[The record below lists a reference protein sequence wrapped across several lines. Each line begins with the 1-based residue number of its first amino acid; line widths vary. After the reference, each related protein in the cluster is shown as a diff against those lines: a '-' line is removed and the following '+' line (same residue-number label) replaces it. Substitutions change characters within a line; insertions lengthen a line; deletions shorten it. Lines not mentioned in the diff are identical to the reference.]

1 MSHERIWNQ
10 DPWVHQHFSNLLLEQ
25 GFDAFKDPIA
35 QAIGQG
41 TLQYFPLYHFL
52 LAGIKGLTGMQN
64 WDVYRFLF
72 VTLPLINIFSTYLLA
87 SSLFSHRT
95 GVYAA
100 IIASTSFFQLHNL
113 YFIGLTYNV
122 LFIGLGI
129 LTLFFIT
136 LDGRTWE
143 YLAVLFALATTF
155 AHVYGILF
163 LLVVII
169 YKKIGNPYLFLS
181 YWFTPHTQF
190 YPKL

>member
-1 MSHERIWNQ
+1 MGKRILVLLLLSNVILLASPLSSHELIWNQ

-52 LAGIKGLTGMQN
+52 LAGMKGFTGMQN

-87 SSLFSHRT
+87 SSLFSQRT

-129 LTLFFIT
+129 LTLFFLLQWMEEHGNI
-136 LDGRTWE
+136 W
-143 YLAVLFALATTF
+143 LFSLPW
-155 AHVYGILF
+155 HPRLPMSMGY
-163 LLVVII
+163 
-169 YKKIGNPYLFLS
+169 S
-181 YWFTPHTQF
+181 F
-190 YPKL
+190 Y